1 MKYFFT
7 LFVIVIVSQVTLG
20 QNSIRPNIYLQD
32 MQYYNP
38 ASVPLD
44 SNYRLQTAV
53 YAKYK
58 SVDNEEAIWN
68 KPMNIWLSHVNRIG
82 QSNSFFTLSYV
93 SDGYSFFNRNALYLG
108 YLRQVKLGKSSSI
121 SYGGRVV
128 GNIDKV
134 NWNKFELP
142 HNQNNKSLYFNPDID
157 LGITYQFKRFSAG
170 IGLKN
175 LFENSTKVEGATL
188 LKNRKEINTNLS
200 YRQPFGKQF
209 SITPFVLLAHE
220 RSTLI
225 DAGLS
230 FSFFNTINASYA
242 LRVNEL
248 KSVIVLD
255 AKVTKNWSLGIAYDR
270 SSLVADNNF
279 DFVIRYRR

>member
-1 MKYFFT
+1 MKYFFI
-7 LFVIVIVSQVTLG
+7 LFVIVSQIALG

-32 MQYYNP
+32 TQYYNP
-38 ASVPLD
+38 ASVGLD
-44 SNYRLQTAV
+44 TNFRLQTAI

-58 SVDNEEAIWN
+58 SVDNEDAIWN
-68 KPMNIWLSHVNRIG
+68 KPMNVWLSHLNRIG
-82 QSNSFFTLSYV
+82 QSNSFLTFSYV
-93 SDGYSFFNRNALYLG
+93 NDRYSFYNRNALYLG
-108 YLRQVKLGKSSSI
+108 YIRQVKLGKSSNI

-128 GNIDKV
+128 GNIDNV
-134 NWNKFELP
+134 YWGKFELP

-170 IGLKN
+170 LGLKN
-175 LFENSTKVEGATL
+175 LLENSTKVEGATL
-188 LKNRKEINTNLS
+188 LKNKKEINTNVS

-279 DFVIRYRR
+279 DFVLRYRR